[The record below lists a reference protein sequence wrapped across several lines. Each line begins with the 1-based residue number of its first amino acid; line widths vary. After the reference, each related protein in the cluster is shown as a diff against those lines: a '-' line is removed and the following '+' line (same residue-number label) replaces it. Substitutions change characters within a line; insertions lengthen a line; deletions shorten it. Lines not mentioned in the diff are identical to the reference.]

1 MLVPKSFTDLIT
13 FSRSSSGWHYNSA
26 GILMQAGANIPRFD
40 HDPVTR
46 RPKGILIEE
55 TRTNLLLRSQEFDNS
70 AWTRSRIEVTPNS
83 AVAPDGTMTA
93 DKLVPTAENN
103 NHGVGQNVAL
113 AGAVQCSWSVYAKAA
128 EYFMVRL
135 RLADSVS
142 FLADVLVNLNT
153 GTIQNPNA
161 ASSIQYV
168 GDGWY
173 RICMT
178 WTPAPASTL
187 VSHGV
192 WVYDENSSPTFAG
205 DGVKGLYAWGAQLEQ
220 GYFPTSY
227 IPTVSAQAARNADFA
242 RITDL
247 AKMYFVAGKGTMA
260 VEAEVGALGNS
271 AVSAN
276 AFPHAAAFTKSNSI
290 GSGDYAALRLSPAVP
305 VGIVGNAGVYNNRSI
320 GGNAA
325 VGQILKLA
333 LAGDGNDIVLARD
346 GTLSSPF
353 SGGSWPADVS
363 ELWLGS
369 QGGGSRF
376 WNGWI
381 RAVRY
386 WPYRLSNAELQA
398 VTA

>member
-13 FSRSSSGWHYNSA
+13 FSRSSAGWYFNSA
-26 GILMQAGANIPRFD
+26 GVLVQAGANIPRFD

-46 RPKGILIEE
+46 QPRGLLIEE
-55 TRTNLLLRSQEFDNS
+55 GRTNLLLRSQEFDN
-70 AWTRSRIEVTPNS
+70 AVWTRSRIGVSPNT

-103 NHGVGQNVAL
+103 NHGLGQNVAL

-135 RLADSVS
+135 RLSDSVS

-168 GDGWY
+168 GNGWY
-173 RICMT
+173 RICVT
-178 WTPAPASTL
+178 WTPAAASTL
-187 VSHGV
+187 VGHGV
-192 WVYDENSSPTFAG
+192 WVYDENGSPTFTG

-227 IPTVSAQAARNADFA
+227 IPTTSAQVARNADFA

-247 AKMYFVAGKGTMA
+247 TKMYFAAGKGSMA
-260 VEAEVGALGNS
+260 IDAEVGALGNA
-271 AVSAN
+271 AVSSN
-276 AFPHAAAFTKSNSI
+276 SFPHIGALTKNNSI
-290 GSGDYAALRLSPAVP
+290 GAGDYAALRLSPAVP
-305 VGIVGNAGVYNNRSI
+305 VGIIGNAGVYNTRSL
-320 GGNAA
+320 GGDAA
-325 VGQILKLA
+325 VGKVLKLA
-333 LAGDGNDIVLARD
+333 LAGDGNDVVLARD

-353 SGGSWPADVS
+353 PGGAWPSDVS

-369 QGGGSRF
+369 QGGSSRF

-381 RAVRY
+381 RGLRY
-386 WPYRLSNAELQA
+386 WPYRLSNAQLQA